1 MHVMVGVVVDLVD
14 MMVGMVVL
22 HETLEVVLLLRL
34 L

>member
-1 MHVMVGVVVDLVD
+1 MHVMAGVVVDLVD